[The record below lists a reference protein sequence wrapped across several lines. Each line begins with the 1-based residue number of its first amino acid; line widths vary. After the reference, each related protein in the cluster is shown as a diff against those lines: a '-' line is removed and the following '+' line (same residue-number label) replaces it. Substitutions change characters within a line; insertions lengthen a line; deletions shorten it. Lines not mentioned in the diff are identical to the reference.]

1 MKTEIYER
9 LQMDVTKFDEE
20 DVLTTSGDKTLKLGD
35 FEAAVGV
42 GVGSGLPTGF

>member
-20 DVLTTSGDKTLKLGD
+20 DVLTTSGDRSLHTGD
-35 FEAAVGV
+35 NEMAVGV
-42 GVGSGLPTGF
+42 PLGVPFGF